1 MPTELQTTC
10 SNLKEAE
17 TAHAAPQEHQ
27 PAPQTAPSE
36 VSWMSLAMEKTRSL
50 QQLFTSRFPRDFTGV
65 QTAARPQ
72 AQVQT
77 TNQTETVTGAQT
89 QTSTTS
95 LEAANQPSTDAG
107 KAEAVQSR
115 SQAQVVKPKTSTTSP
130 VRSNT
135 SREAHTSKQ
144 TNEPQSHPNTTQS
157 AAQSASVQTH
167 PRTTQSPLHSSV
179 QTETSS
185 QFAQGTVTHSLAQFY
200 LSSGQQQPPWSNRG
214 LQPANKSTTSAP
226 STVSTTSSA
235 TASPPVSALG
245 RGEREATVQE
255 KEGASLSGRRAVW
268 TGSVIEK
275 AAFLEKQA
283 EGTTPPGTKGVCGI
297 SL

>member
-10 SNLKEAE
+10 SNPKEAE
-17 TAHAAPQEHQ
+17 TALAAPQEHQ
-27 PAPQTAPSE
+27 PAPQTAPAE

-50 QQLFTSRFPRDFTGV
+50 QQLFISRFPRDFTGV
-65 QTAARPQ
+65 QAVARPQ
-72 AQVQT
+72 AQAQT
-77 TNQTETVTGAQT
+77 TNQTETVTGAQI

-107 KAEAVQSR
+107 RAEAVQSR
-115 SQAQVVKPKTSTTSP
+115 SQALVLKSKTSTTSP

-157 AAQSASVQTH
+157 ASQSAFVQTH
-167 PRTTQSPLHSSV
+167 PWTTQSPLHSSV

-185 QFAQGTVTHSLAQFY
+185 QFAQGTVTHSLAHFY

-268 TGSVIEK
+268 TGSVSEK